1 MQLTICSLSA
11 PQVCEEVLKAVD
23 NPEYGFILVNFANPD
38 MVGHTGVIEAATKA
52 CHVVDECVGKI
63 AAACKKHNIIMLLTA
78 DHGNSEMM
86 VDETT
91 GKPHTAHTTNMV
103 PFVLINAPADVE
115 LKQEGALCNIAPTV
129 LQLMGIKK
137 PAEMTADSLIK

>member
-1 MQLTICSLSA
+1 
-11 PQVCEEVLKAVD
+11 
-23 NPEYGFILVNFANPD
+23 
-38 MVGHTGVIEAATKA
+38 
-52 CHVVDECVGKI
+52 
-63 AAACKKHNIIMLLTA
+63 MLLTA